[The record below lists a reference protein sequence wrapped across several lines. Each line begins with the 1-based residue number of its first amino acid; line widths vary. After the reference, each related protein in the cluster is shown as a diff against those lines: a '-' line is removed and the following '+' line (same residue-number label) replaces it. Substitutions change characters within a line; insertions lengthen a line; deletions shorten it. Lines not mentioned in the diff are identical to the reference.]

1 MVSMAVQFLPVMVI
15 VSRELWVPVAL
26 NQRSEGGE
34 IRGVR
39 QREMVQRILGVE
51 GEDLHSY
58 V

>member
-1 MVSMAVQFLPVMVI
+1 MVI
-15 VSRELWVPVAL
+15 VSRELRVLVTL

-34 IRGVR
+34 IRGAR

-51 GEDLHSY
+51 GEGLHSY

>member
-1 MVSMAVQFLPVMVI
+1 VRVI

-26 NQRSEGGE
+26 NQRSEEEE
-34 IRGVR
+34 IRGAR

-51 GEDLHSY
+51 GEGLYSY